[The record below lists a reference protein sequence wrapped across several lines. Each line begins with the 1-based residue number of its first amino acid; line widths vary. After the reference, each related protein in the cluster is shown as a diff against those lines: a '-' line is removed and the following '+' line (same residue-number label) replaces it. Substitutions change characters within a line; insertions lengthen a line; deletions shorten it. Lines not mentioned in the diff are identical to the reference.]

1 MQLLKLISELSTLD
15 LLSVVLFLFKGG
27 YEMKFS
33 VYNTLTGVKEEVIP
47 IEEGRIKLYTCGP
60 TVYDYAHIGNLRTYI
75 FEDVLKKSMEYI
87 GLEVNHVMNITDVGH
102 LESDSDTGEDKM
114 ALGSIREKKTVWEIA
129 KFYEEAFLKDCQL
142 LNITAPTIICRATE
156 HIKDMIS
163 FIQILEKK
171 GFTYIANGNVY
182 FSIERYPDYTKLA
195 NLSLEEL
202 EAGSRV
208 DVDPFKKNPLDFVL
222 WFTNSKFSNQIMQWE
237 SPWGTGFPGWHIE
250 CSAMSMKY
258 LGDRIDIHCGGVDHI
273 PVHHTNEI
281 AQSESAVG
289 HKWVNYWMHGE
300 FLVLDNGKMSKS
312 SGDFLTLSRLVE
324 EGYSPLDYRHFC
336 LQSRYRKQLVFSF
349 ESLTES
355 QKAFK
360 KLKSRI
366 KNIVEGKTNEEV
378 IDKSKIKEYQDK
390 FAAQIGNDLNIAN
403 AFTVLSEVIK
413 DNILNNTEKFYLIED
428 FDKVFSLNLTV
439 DEEIINSDNFDEEYI
454 QMLILERNKA
464 RNEKNWAR
472 ADEIR
477 NILLESNIELVDSRD
492 GTTWKII

>member
-1 MQLLKLISELSTLD
+1 
-15 LLSVVLFLFKGG
+15 
-27 YEMKFS
+27 MKFS
-33 VYNTLTGVKEEVIP
+33 VYNTLTGIKEEVIP
-47 IEEGRIKLYTCGP
+47 IEEGKIKLYTCGP
-60 TVYDYAHIGNLRTYI
+60 TVYNYAHIGNLRTYI
-75 FEDVLKKSMEYI
+75 FEDVLKKSMEYM
-87 GLEVNHVMNITDVGH
+87 GLEVKHVMNITDVGH

-114 ALGSIREKKTVWEIA
+114 ALGAIREKKTVWEIA
-129 KFYEEAFLKDCQL
+129 KFYEDAFLNDCQL

-156 HIKDMIS
+156 HIEDMIN
-163 FIQILEKK
+163 FIQVLEDK

-182 FSIERYPDYTKLA
+182 FSIEKYPNYAKLA

-281 AQSESAVG
+281 AQSESAIG

-312 SGDFLTLSRLVE
+312 SGDFLTLSRLIE

-336 LQSRYRKQLVFSF
+336 LQSRYRKQLKFSF

-366 KNIVEGKTNEEV
+366 KNIVEGKTNNEV
-378 IDKSKIKEYQDK
+378 VDKSKIKEYQDK
-390 FAAQIGNDLNIAN
+390 FATQIGNDLNIAN
-403 AFTVLSEVIK
+403 AFTVLTEVIK
-413 DNILNNTEKFYLIED
+413 DNILNNSEKVYLIED
-428 FDKVFSLNLTV
+428 FDKVFSLNLTK
-439 DEEIINSDNFDEEYI
+439 DEETININNVDEEYI
-454 QMLILERNKA
+454 HKLIVERNKA
-464 RNEKNWAR
+464 RNEKDWVR

-477 NILLESNIELVDSRD
+477 NILLKSNIELIDSRD
-492 GTTWKII
+492 ETIWKII